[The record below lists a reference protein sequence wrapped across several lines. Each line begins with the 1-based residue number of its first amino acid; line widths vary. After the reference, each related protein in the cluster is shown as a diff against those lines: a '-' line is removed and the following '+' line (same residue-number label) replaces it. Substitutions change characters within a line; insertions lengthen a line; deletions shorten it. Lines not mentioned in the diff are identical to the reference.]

1 MSTTTDE
8 LIEKLKTITL
18 FEASELVAQIE
29 TTFGVDAS
37 APVGG
42 FVAAPGAGG
51 GGAVEAA
58 EEKTKLFRAHPRPL
72 SKSFLLFLSSTGAC
86 AAPVRPSS
94 AGRAAPSARSAAC
107 GSRPCSISGCR
118 EQLFLR
124 RRRQTARGALEESCK
139 MFFCFFFCR
148 KKKAW
153 LYCLRTTGFCLS
165 PSLSLPSP
173 VLFSFY

>member
-1 MSTTTDE
+1 MQAHVSSFRFFFFRLGGQDFFST
-8 LIEKLKTITL
+8 
-18 FEASELVAQIE
+18 Q
-29 TTFGVDAS
+29 
-37 APVGG
+37 
-42 FVAAPGAGG
+42 PGAGG

-139 MFFCFFFCR
+139 MFFCFFFAEKR
-148 KKKAW
+148 KHGCTVCEQQVFVS
-153 LYCLRTTGFCLS
+153 LLL
-165 PSLSLPSP
+165 SLSLLPYCS
-173 VLFSFY
+173 LFIDACVGQTKKETEKKK